1 MILVVLTEKTLTRLL
16 TIYGGKCMGYL
27 IAYIP
32 YTRRDENIELIFC
45 DTEKELLQVIVE
57 DIGCA
62 PVEYED
68 GVFYDFDGYE
78 VSFSLQ
84 SCLSYLKEHFVGDGS
99 YGAVLLTIAKGRTI
113 LFQG

>member
-1 MILVVLTEKTLTRLL
+1 MR
-16 TIYGGKCMGYL
+16 YL

-32 YTRRDENIELIFC
+32 YTRREENIELIFC

-57 DIGCA
+57 AIGCA

-68 GVFYDFDGYE
+68 GVFYDDDGYE
-78 VSFSLQ
+78 VRFTLR
-84 SCLSYLKEHFVGDGS
+84 SCLAYLEENFVGDGS
-99 YGAVLLTIAKGRTI
+99 YGAVLLTIAKGTTV